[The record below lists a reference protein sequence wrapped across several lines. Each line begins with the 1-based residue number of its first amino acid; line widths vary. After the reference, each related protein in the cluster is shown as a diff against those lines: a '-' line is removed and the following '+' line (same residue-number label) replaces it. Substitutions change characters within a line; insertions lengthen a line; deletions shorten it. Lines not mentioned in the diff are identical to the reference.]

1 MEQLQQYKCEI
12 LIIGAGPAGCSAGIY
27 CGRIEKDVII
37 LEGKQSSALERAKEI
52 KNYPGYDKISG
63 IELLKKFRDQ
73 LKKYKKVKIIKGDV
87 ISLIIGDGMNMISTR
102 NANIIADA
110 VVIATGRGERKEKI
124 KGEDALSGYGV
135 SYCAL
140 CDGPLYKDRVV
151 FLYGNDEDV
160 LEDALILKQMGCI
173 VNIISELSI
182 NELPKKIQEVKEYNI
197 KVYDKYKIEEIIG
210 NKRGIIQKI
219 VCKSTDPNNVS
230 ESKTFELDALFIM
243 THLPSNSI
251 LKKAGIELDNKGNVK
266 TDQEQQTNVKGVFAA
281 GDVTGGL
288 YQVVFATAQGARA
301 GINANKYVR
310 QLKKN

>member
-1 MEQLQQYKCEI
+1 MEQIQQFKCEI

-27 CGRIEKDVII
+27 CGRVGKDTII
-37 LEGKQSSALERAKEI
+37 LEGKQQSALEQAREI
-52 KNYPGYDKISG
+52 TNYPGYDKISG
-63 IELLKKFRDQ
+63 LELLKKFREQ

-87 ISLIIGDGMNMISTR
+87 ISLLIGDGMNMISTR
-102 NANIIADA
+102 NANITADA
-110 VVIATGRGERKEKI
+110 IIIATGRGERKEKI

-151 FLYGNDEDV
+151 FLYGNDEEM

-173 VNIISELSI
+173 VNIITELSI
-182 NELPKKIQEVKEYNI
+182 NELPDKIKEVKENNI
-197 KVYDKYKIEEIIG
+197 NIYDKYKIEEIIG
-210 NKRGIIQKI
+210 NKRGVVQKI
-219 VCKSTDPNNVS
+219 VCKSIDPNNLS
-230 ESKTFELDALFIM
+230 ESKVFELDALFIM
-243 THLPSNSI
+243 THLPSNAI
-251 LKKAGIELDNKGNVK
+251 LKKAGIELDAKGNVK
-266 TDQEQQTNVKGVFAA
+266 TDQEQQANVKGVFAA

-310 QLKKN
+310 QLKKI